1 MKSIGTFRIIPA
13 LFHLCRAWGL
23 LKSTVMKNLTCRS
36 ANPRILLLRV
46 IYGLFGLVFLLSSL
60 FSSAVAQL
68 LPQTELKVV
77 GGLSSRPAYSEIE
90 QPFWNQFIA
99 ERSAGAV
106 TAQIK
111 GFDELG
117 LKGQELLRL
126 MRQGVIEFGTVPLS
140 YYAREVSLFEAID
153 IAGLVPNQNVAKE
166 TSNAFFPVLKHYL
179 ATSHQVRLLGVA
191 PYGAQFFFCN
201 VEIRSLADLKGQT
214 IRTITRTQA
223 ELVEALGAKSV
234 SMPFAEVLKALESKS
249 ISCAIGGSYTG
260 YIAKWY
266 QASTHLYVM
275 PVGWNQEVHA
285 VNQKIWDSLN
295 ESVQKFLESN
305 IEMLIQN
312 LWIFSDKLTQRGI
325 DCNTGGKECL
335 SMPRGKMTLV
345 TPSNADIATIKRI
358 STQKV
363 LPKWFERCTDA
374 CVTDF
379 NQTIGKLR

>member
-1 MKSIGTFRIIPA
+1 MIIPA
-13 LFHLCRAWGL
+13 LFNLCSAWGL
-23 LKSTVMKNLTCRS
+23 LKSTVMKNLTSHSTS
-36 ANPRILLLRV
+36 ARVLFFRV
-46 IYGLFGLVFLLSSL
+46 IFGLFGLVFLLSSL
-60 FSSAVAQL
+60 FSSAIAQL

-77 GGLSSRPAYSEIE
+77 GGISSRPAYTEIE
-90 QPFWNQFIA
+90 QPFWNHSIA
-99 ERSAGAV
+99 ERSEGAV

-153 IAGLVPNQNVAKE
+153 IAGLVPNQNIAKE
-166 TSNAFFPVLKHYL
+166 TSNAFFPVLKHYF
-179 ATSHQVRLLGVA
+179 ATSHQVRLLGIA

-201 VEIRSLADLKGQT
+201 IEIRSLADLKGQT

-223 ELVEALGAKSV
+223 ELVEALGAKSM
-234 SMPFAEVLKALESKS
+234 SLPFAEVLKALQSKS
-249 ISCAIGGSYTG
+249 ISCAIGGAYTA
-260 YIAKWY
+260 YTAKWY
-266 QASTHLYVM
+266 QASTHLYAL

-295 ESVQKFLESN
+295 EPVQKFLETN

-312 LWIFSDKLTQRGI
+312 LWTFSDKLSKVGI
-325 DCNTGGKECL
+325 DCNTGSKECL
-335 SMPRGKMTLV
+335 SMPRGQMTLV

-363 LPKWFERCTDA
+363 LPKWSERCADA

-379 NQTIGKLR
+379 NQTVGKLLKSK

>member
-1 MKSIGTFRIIPA
+1 
-13 LFHLCRAWGL
+13 
-23 LKSTVMKNLTCRS
+23 MKNLTS
-36 ANPRILLLRV
+36 HFAYAHVFLFRV
-46 IYGLFGLVFLLSSL
+46 LFGLFGVVVLLSSL
-60 FSSAVAQL
+60 FSSAKAQL

-77 GGLSSRPAYSEIE
+77 GGLSTRPAYTEIE
-90 QPFWNQFIA
+90 QPFWNQSIG
-99 ERSAGAV
+99 ERSEGAV

-153 IAGLVPNQNVAKE
+153 IAGLVTNQKIAKE
-166 TSNAFFPVLKHYL
+166 TVNAFFPVLKHYL
-179 ATSHQVRLLGVA
+179 ATSHQVKLLGVA

-223 ELVEALGAKSV
+223 ELVEALGAKSI
-234 SMPFAEVLKALESKS
+234 SLPFAEVLKALESKS
-249 ISCAIGGSYTG
+249 ISCAIGGAYTG
-260 YIAKWY
+260 YTAKWY

-285 VNQKIWDSLN
+285 VNQKIWDGLN
-295 ESVQKFLESN
+295 EPVQKFLESN
-305 IEMLIQN
+305 IEMLVQN
-312 LWIFSDKLTQRGI
+312 LWTFSDKLTKRGI
-325 DCNTGGKECL
+325 DCNTGSNECL
-335 SMPRGKMTLV
+335 LMPRGQMTLV

-358 STQKV
+358 TTQKV
-363 LPKWFERCTDA
+363 LPKWSERCADA

>member
-1 MKSIGTFRIIPA
+1 MIIPA
-13 LFHLCRAWGL
+13 LFNLCRAWGL
-23 LKSTVMKNLTCRS
+23 LKSKAMKNLTSHS
-36 ANPRILLLRV
+36 AYARVLLLRV
-46 IYGLFGLVFLLSSL
+46 NFGLLGLVVLLSSL
-60 FSSAVAQL
+60 FSSAMAQL

-77 GGLSSRPAYSEIE
+77 GGLSSRPAYTEIE
-90 QPFWNQFIA
+90 QPFWNKSIA
-99 ERSAGAV
+99 ERSEGAV

-153 IAGLVPNQNVAKE
+153 IAGLVTNQKIAKE
-166 TSNAFFPVLKHYL
+166 SINAFFPVLKHYL
-179 ATSHQVRLLGVA
+179 TATHQVRLLGVA

-201 VEIRSLADLKGQT
+201 VEIRSLADLKGHT

-223 ELVEALGAKSV
+223 ELVEALGAKSI
-234 SMPFAEVLKALESKS
+234 SLPFAEVLNALESKRVA
-249 ISCAIGGSYTG
+249 CAIGGAYTG
-260 YIAKWY
+260 YTGKWY

-275 PVGWNQEVHA
+275 PVGWNQEIHA
-285 VNQKIWDSLN
+285 VNQKVWDSLD

-305 IEMLIQN
+305 IDVLIQN
-312 LWIFSDKLTQRGI
+312 LWNFSDKLTQRGI
-325 DCNTGGKECL
+325 DCNTGNQECL
-335 SMPRGKMTLV
+335 SMPRGKMKLV
-345 TPSNADIATIKRI
+345 TPSNADLATIKRL

-363 LPKWFERCTDA
+363 LPKWFERCADA